1 MNNSN
6 NSWVQFNFFFNRAK
20 AHQLLNATIA
30 VTVLSIWFLYLILG
44 NSSKVQVCQL
54 NSITDV
60 LWWCCLNQSWEH
72 CLSLPSPF
80 IVLTHS
86 LCGSP
91 VKSVNLT
98 LVLEHFKHLLAYKLE
113 SLHNF
118 VPLSA
123 ISREFSCE
131 NVQPLLMTVWVQGS
145 PQY

>member
-30 VTVLSIWFLYLILG
+30 FRVLSIWFLYLILW
-44 NSSKVQVCQL
+44 QL
-54 NSITDV
+54 FKGSGMSVEFNNRCFMVMLFKPIMRTLPFSAQSIY
-60 LWWCCLNQSWEH
+60 S
-72 CLSLPSPF
+72 
-80 IVLTHS
+80 THS

-98 LVLEHFKHLLAYKLE
+98 LVLELFKHLLAYKLE
-113 SLHNF
+113 SLHDF

-131 NVQPLLMTVWVQGS
+131 NVQPLLMTV
-145 PQY
+145 